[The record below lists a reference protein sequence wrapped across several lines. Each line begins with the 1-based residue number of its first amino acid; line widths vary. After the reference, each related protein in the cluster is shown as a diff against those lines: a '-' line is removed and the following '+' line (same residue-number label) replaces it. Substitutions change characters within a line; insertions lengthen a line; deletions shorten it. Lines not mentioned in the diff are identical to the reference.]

1 MLRERAGGSD
11 VFSVEK
17 TSDVFN
23 VQKLARRWQASEEE
37 QKIMVRGE
45 ERDSTG

>member
-23 VQKLARRWQASEEE
+23 VQKLVRRWQALEEE
-37 QKIMVRGE
+37 KETMGKMVRKGA
-45 ERDSTG
+45 